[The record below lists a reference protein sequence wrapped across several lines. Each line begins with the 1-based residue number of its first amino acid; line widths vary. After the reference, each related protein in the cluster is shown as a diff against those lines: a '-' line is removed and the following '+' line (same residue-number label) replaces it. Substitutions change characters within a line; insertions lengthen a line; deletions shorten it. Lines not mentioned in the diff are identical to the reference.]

1 MSIEQVK
8 SLNQLGKWVRDY
20 RSDIP
25 EGTCDNRI
33 ADAFYTQETDDNE
46 REIKADFANRA
57 KRLLGRLS
65 KKAKA
70 LSGEARK
77 QAWSRFWDLQGFYK
91 HHGVLQ
97 DTPQPTDEKR
107 ARWLKLGMHV
117 KKSLKIARRHAHYLL
132 SKGLVPDGYGDQSDD
147 PRCII
152 AKCPD
157 SGMFGVF
164 TKQGPI
170 NPNTIIEEITLA
182 DNAEIME
189 ITPSPYR
196 HGDKIQKH
204 FNCLVCLDH
213 WIAASYVELPV
224 RAYTA
229 WGAEAS
235 LMEIC
240 PEIKVLHVTE
250 KGTDW
255 ENDDFPVDDTVIEV
269 GGEDEQYANSIAD
282 LTSTWATAEQQH
294 DQIMEQLDNAISEQL
309 AAERGEQL

>member
-46 REIKADFANRA
+46 REIKADFANKA

-77 QAWSRFWDLQGFYK
+77 QAWSRFWDVQKFYK
-91 HHGVLQ
+91 DHGVLK
-97 DTPQPTDEKR
+97 DTPLLTDKDRER
-107 ARWLKLGMHV
+107 FLNAGVHI
-117 KKSLKIARRHAHYLL
+117 KKSLKLARTHAHYLL
-132 SKGLVPDGYGDQSDD
+132 SKGLVNK
-147 PRCII
+147 RCVI
-152 AKCPD
+152 AKDPK
-157 SGMFGVF
+157 SGMFGIF
-164 TKQGPI
+164 TKQP
-170 NPNTIIEEITLA
+170 PRDADSIIEEINLN
-182 DNAEIME
+182 DNAQHLE

-213 WIAASYVELPV
+213 WIAASYIDVPV
-224 RAYTA
+224 RAFSEF
-229 WGAEAS
+229 GAEEI
-235 LMEIC
+235 LMDIC
-240 PEIKVLHVTE
+240 PEITIVHIAE

-269 GGEDEQYANSIAD
+269 GGEDEHYANSIAD
-282 LTSTWATAEQQH
+282 LTNTWQSADDQHNRIISILDEQ
-294 DQIMEQLDNAISEQL
+294 ISAQL